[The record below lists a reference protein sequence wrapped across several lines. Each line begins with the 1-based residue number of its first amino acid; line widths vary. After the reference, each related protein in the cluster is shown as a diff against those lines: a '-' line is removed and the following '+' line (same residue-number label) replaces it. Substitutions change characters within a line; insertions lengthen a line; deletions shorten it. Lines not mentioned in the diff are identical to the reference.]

1 MPVSNR
7 VRRIVLS
14 LLLLIPCF
22 WTARIQS
29 TDLGSHIYNAWL
41 TQLVK
46 AGQAPGLELASPS
59 TNVLFD
65 WMLESLLGPLGPDLA
80 QGMAVSF
87 AVLVFFWGAFAFL
100 QALTVD
106 GPWALAPS
114 LAMLT
119 YGWVFHMGL
128 FNFYLSAGMSLV
140 ALAVAW
146 KGSRAGMAAALP
158 ILALAW
164 TAHSLPVA
172 WAVAV
177 FLYARA
183 AGALDPGR
191 RWILAGLALMALV
204 AIRLFLD
211 ARFKTVWVSLQ
222 MFGLLAVDQVWV
234 FGFKYYVLMIVMGIL
249 WSFLLLRLTH
259 LSSFAGLLR
268 QPSFQIAVLT
278 ALGVV
283 LIPTS
288 VNLPGRGMELS
299 LIAER
304 MTLLSGVVL
313 CGVMAAAQPL
323 RWQRISLTAVALVY
337 FSFLFV
343 DTRRLDQVESRMEH
357 LLRGLPRGSR
367 VVSSFYDPGS
377 RVFLIAHTLDRA
389 CLGHCFSYGNYEP
402 PSGWFRV
409 RVKHDN
415 PYVVTRGAD
424 SLAIDMGKYVVEPR
438 DLPLYQVT
446 LCGEELNTM
455 CTKPLA
461 AGETVK
467 SNRVFWVTPKVW
479 W

>member
-1 MPVSNR
+1 MLVSNS

-41 TQLVK
+41 THLVK
-46 AGQAPGLELASPS
+46 SGQAPGLELASPT

-65 WMLESLLGPLGPDLA
+65 WMLDALLAPLGPDLA
-80 QGMAVSF
+80 QRLAVST
-87 AVLVFFWGAFAFL
+87 AVLLFFWGAFAFL
-100 QALTVD
+100 GALLGD
-106 GPWALAPS
+106 SRWAMVPS

-128 FNFYLSAGMSLV
+128 FNFYLSCGLSLV
-140 ALAVAW
+140 ALALAW
-146 KGSRAGMAAALP
+146 KGSRPGIGAALP
-158 ILALAW
+158 LLALAW

-172 WAVAV
+172 WAVAIFAYASV
-177 FLYARA
+177 ARA
-183 AGALDPGR
+183 IDPGR
-191 RWILAGLALMALV
+191 RWILAGLACAALV

-234 FGFKYYVLMIVMGIL
+234 FGFKYYVLMIVLGIV

-259 LSSFAGLLR
+259 LTSFSAVVR
-268 QPSFQIAVLT
+268 EPAFQIAVLT

-288 VNLPGRGMELS
+288 VNLPGRGMEVS

-313 CGVMAAAQPL
+313 CGVLAAAQPL
-323 RWQRISLTAVALVY
+323 RWQKISLAVVAVVY

-343 DTRRLDQVESRMEH
+343 DTRRLDQVESRMER
-357 LLRGLPRGSR
+357 LVRGLPRGSR
-367 VVSSFYDPGS
+367 VVGSFYDPGS

-389 CLGHCFSYGNYEP
+389 CLGHCFSYGNYEA

-415 PYVVTRGAD
+415 PYVVTRGSD
-424 SLAIDMGKYVVEPR
+424 SLAIDMGKYVVQPR
-438 DLPLYQVT
+438 DLPLFQVT
-446 LCGEELNTM
+446 LCGEELETM
-455 CTKPLA
+455 CTRPLT